1 VAEHADAVT
10 VPDAAVL
17 RDDVTGSARVAV
29 VGADGKAHW
38 IAVTPGLS
46 QGGKTEIAAPLL
58 APGTRVI
65 TSGQVGLPEGTPV
78 AVSP

>member
-1 VAEHADAVT
+1 
-10 VPDAAVL
+10 
-17 RDDVTGSARVAV
+17 VAV